1 MVFIH
6 FLKLLIMVG
15 ILESLHELL
24 LINANKEILPN
35 EFGIHVSARKRER
48 RSVIS
53 KITSIQTESESSRK
67 TVQEGNKDMQTI
79 ITGST
84 QSTAKKDA
92 SGLQLSSTQLHAAPE
107 ASHFNVSDKMK
118 VSAQQ
123 NYTPTKPQKPSQ
135 RNSKLFNDT
144 LPASTALDLIQ
155 GYERPST
162 NIAVTKGTHEY
173 EGRDI
178 SLIKCKDDK
187 DCKGIE
193 DDSFTCS
200 EFQDGARH
208 CIHDPALACKSD
220 TDCTPKSKCIHIKTM
235 HEFGIC
241 IIVASKANISPK
253 KLEDRRKD
261 LNAKVM
267 AYGRDLQN
275 NPPPQLYDVFGQN
288 TLCLDP
294 QKAIGDDIT
303 CRKAFPVANGYVTN
317 TLGGTLVYENLI
329 QSDIEVNR
337 PDLPYGCNIFLNPGA
352 QYILQFNTNQAGTAS
367 QSAWPVCLNPPI
379 SCVDES
385 ECEHLGLVCD
395 DKNKTCADPL
405 RKGIFRCRADI
416 GFLIDGSGSIWGA
429 APHLNWVHLL
439 NLVLVLTQNIG
450 LSQDGAHASLA
461 IFSGTGY
468 DQQNVFTDGQDL
480 ASFQNTLQD
489 VEFPGGGTPT
499 RVALQGVL
507 DDMFTLDSGMRT
519 DAPKT
524 LLFITDGQCND
535 CETLCTIDQPC
546 VNGDITGNDNG
557 EEILG
562 NLRAEFAAIEVTV
575 IGIFIGQNPVNE
587 AQIQFL
593 TDRFVPA
600 LNFDELYAPDFPR
613 EIGICRVDCKW
624 TDPSPWTE
632 CDSVCGDGT
641 RSRKRNVRW
650 PASGGGEECKI
661 AFRTD
666 TEMCTRGPCTTTL
679 STTTTTTMKYD
690 QCGFYLTILPK
701 KLKTFEGASETL
713 ECVIDDDKIDKPISW
728 TKCEWIRTFDNMTC
742 EFKHVKPADSPTWE
756 IQELCTTKRDGI
768 RFVGSPNWYEL
779 RSLCKCVPV
788 NVGTLSGTYF

>member
-1 MVFIH
+1 
-6 FLKLLIMVG
+6 MVG
-15 ILESLHELL
+15 ILESLHENLL
-24 LINANKEILPN
+24 LINANKETLPN
-35 EFGIHVSARKRER
+35 EFGIQRISARKRER

-53 KITSIQTESESSRK
+53 KITSIQTESDSS
-67 TVQEGNKDMQTI
+67 Q
-79 ITGST
+79 
-84 QSTAKKDA
+84 DA
-92 SGLQLSSTQLHAAPE
+92 TELHLRSTQLHAAPE
-107 ASHFNVSDKMK
+107 ASNFNVSDTMK
-118 VSAQQ
+118 VQQ
-123 NYTPTKPQKPSQ
+123 NYTPTKPQKTSQ

-144 LPASTALDLIQ
+144 LPVSTALDLIK

-178 SLIKCKDDK
+178 SLITCKDDK

-220 TDCTPKSKCIHIKTM
+220 TDCTPKSKCIRITTM
-235 HEFGIC
+235 QEFGIC

-303 CRKAFPVANGYVTN
+303 CRKAFPVADGYVTN
-317 TLGGTLVYENLI
+317 TLLGTLLYENLR
-329 QSDIEVNR
+329 QSNIEVDR
-337 PDLPYGCNIFLNPGA
+337 PDLPYGCHIFLNPLN
-352 QYILQFNTNQAGTAS
+352 QQHILQFNTNQAGTAS

-379 SCVDES
+379 QCVDES

-395 DKNKTCADPL
+395 DKNKTCSDPL
-405 RKGIFRCRADI
+405 RKGIFRCKADI
-416 GFLIDGSGSIWGA
+416 GFLIDGSGSIWGSGEM
-429 APHLNWVHLL
+429 NWVHLL

-450 LSQDGAHASLA
+450 LSQEGAHASLA

-468 DQQNVFTDGQDL
+468 DQQNVFTEGQDL
-480 ASFQNTLQD
+480 ASFQNTLQE

-507 DDMFTLDSGMRT
+507 DDMFTSDSGMRT
-519 DAPKT
+519 DVPKT

-535 CETLCTIDQPC
+535 CATPCTIARPC
-546 VNGDITGNDNG
+546 VNDNNNDNDNDDTTGNDNG

-562 NLRAEFAAIEVTV
+562 NLRAEFAAMEVTI

-624 TDPSPWTE
+624 THPSPWTE

-666 TEMCTRGPCTTTL
+666 TEMCTRAPCTTTL
-679 STTTTTTMKYD
+679 STTTTTTIKYD
-690 QCGFYLTILPK
+690 QCGFDLTILPK
-701 KLKTFEGASETL
+701 KLKTFEGATETL
-713 ECVIDDDKIDKPISW
+713 ECVIDDDKIDKSISW

-768 RFVGSPNWYEL
+768 RFVGSPNWYEKDKNF
-779 RSLCKCVPV
+779 RYV
-788 NVGTLSGTYF
+788 NVSQLTYIH

>member
-1 MVFIH
+1 
-6 FLKLLIMVG
+6 MVG
-15 ILESLHELL
+15 ILECLHELL
-24 LINANKEILPN
+24 LINANEKILLN
-35 EFGIHVSARKRER
+35 EFGNVNDIHVTRRKRER

-53 KITSIQTESESSRK
+53 KISSYQTESESSRR
-67 TVQEGNKDMQTI
+67 TIDETTEYMQTI
-79 ITGST
+79 ITHRT
-84 QSTAKKDA
+84 QGNTKKDA
-92 SGLQLSSTQLHAAPE
+92 TELQISSTQLHATPE
-107 ASHFNVSDKMK
+107 AANFNSLDKMK
-118 VSAQQ
+118 TSAQQ
-123 NYTPTKPQKPSQ
+123 NYTPTKLQKPSE
-135 RNSKLFNDT
+135 RNLKLFDDI
-144 LPASTALDLIQ
+144 LLASTTLDFTKEHKHPL
-155 GYERPST
+155 T
-162 NIAVTKGTHEY
+162 NISVTKGTHEY

-178 SLIKCKDDK
+178 SLITCKDDE
-187 DCKGIE
+187 DCQGIE
-193 DDSFTCS
+193 DNSFTCS

-220 TDCTPKSKCIHIKTM
+220 TDCTPKSKCIRIKTM
-235 HEFGIC
+235 QEFGIC
-241 IIVASKANISPK
+241 IIVASKTNISPK
-253 KLEDRRKD
+253 KLEDRRKALD
-261 LNAKVM
+261 EKVM

-288 TLCLDP
+288 TLCSDP

-303 CRKAFPVANGYVTN
+303 CRKAFPVADGYVTN
-317 TLGGTLVYENLI
+317 TLGGTLLYENLR
-329 QSDIEVNR
+329 QSNIEVDR
-337 PDLPYGCNIFLNPGA
+337 PDLPYGCHIFLNPGA

-450 LSQDGAHASLA
+450 LSQEGAHASLA

-480 ASFQNTLQD
+480 ASFQNTLQE

-535 CETLCTIDQPC
+535 CATPCTPERPC
-546 VNGDITGNDNG
+546 VNDNNNDNDNDDTTGNDNG

-624 TDPSPWTE
+624 AAPTPWSE

-641 RSRKRNVRW
+641 RSRKRNIRW

-666 TEMCTRGPCTTTL
+666 TEMCTRAPCTTTL
-679 STTTTTTMKYD
+679 STTTTTTIKYD
-690 QCGFYLTILPK
+690 QCGFDLTILPK
-701 KLKTFEGASETL
+701 KLKTFEGATETL
-713 ECVIDDDKIDKPISW
+713 ECVIDDDKVDKSLSW

-768 RFVGSPNWYEL
+768 RFVGSPKWYEKEKTFVMYMCP
-779 RSLCKCVPV
+779 S
-788 NVGTLSGTYF
+788 